1 MGPIPIPGIFTCYM
15 PGIGTIIRLDLI
27 IQIPIPY
34 RYQTKINTDTD
45 TGIGIGII
53 PIPIPGIGGT
63 LETWIV
69 FARFPLDYT
78 IVSLQG

>member
-34 RYQTKINTDTD
+34 RYQTKIHTDTD
-45 TGIGIGII
+45 TTIPIPI

-63 LETWIV
+63 LLDNLKIK
-69 FARFPLDYT
+69 PL
-78 IVSLQG
+78 SPA